1 MIVKDLLSIKNFTPT
16 ISEHF
21 KTNCE
26 RPITK
31 SEISAA
37 IQSVKK
43 GKFPGNDGLSVEFY
57 LHFWDIIAHP
67 LLEPFKECIDR
78 REMSTSMKQGVITL
92 IPKPDK
98 DHLLLENWRPTT
110 LLNIDY

>member
-1 MIVKDLLSIKNFTPT
+1 MESIKNFTPT

-31 SEISAA
+31 PEISVA
-37 IQSVKK
+37 IQSMKK
-43 GKFPGNDGLSVEFY
+43 GKSPSNDGLSVEFY
-57 LHFWDIIAHP
+57 LHFWDIIAYP
-67 LLEPFKECIDR
+67 LLELFKECIEG

-92 IPKPDK
+92 IPKPEK

-110 LLNIDY
+110 LLKLSH